1 MQILEL
7 KLKKDVLIVDAEN
20 GFYIFKIYDDEIGFI
35 SIENGIPR
43 KELVKGSYKFLCKG
57 SELTEEIASELVEKH
72 CMCFVCGGDGKET
85 CTNPDHGFISML
97 SFHDVGRLGCPCC
110 GHDPNH
116 KIKNGGNCECCN
128 GLGKLTETQFNQQA
142 YEYGFDDDIDF
153 NLSKESF
160 ISAVESK
167 EKFWLENPIYK
178 ILVFLGNKSEIDKQI
193 ALQKQEIRWQE
204 AEAKTFKNPLIF
216 VKN

>member
-35 SIENGIPR
+35 SIENGIQR

-57 SELTEEIASELVEKH
+57 SELTEEIASELVDYWQN
-72 CMCFVCGGDGKET
+72 MAND
-85 CTNPDHGFISML
+85 GFI
-97 SFHDVGRLGCPCC
+97 FENYKDNIP
-110 GHDPNH
+110 
-116 KIKNGGNCECCN
+116 K
-128 GLGKLTETQFNQQA
+128 KLTA
-142 YEYGFDDDIDF
+142 
-153 NLSKESF
+153 KKSF

-167 EKFWLENPIYK
+167 GFYWLENPIEKPKYYDK
-178 ILVFLGNKSEIDKQI
+178 ILTKNCLI
-193 ALQKQEIRWQE
+193 WQE
-204 AEAKTFKNPLIF
+204 AEEKTFKNPLIF